1 MFYVPL
7 QKRNCLEMKPYGS
20 KAECEKERN
29 NELITAYHKLLD
41 DADYICTEEIYRKV
55 VNMPTSRFFVSEERA
70 AIVISKLMRGCKLK
84 GMRPTKREMF
94 REIYRR
100 AMLIRKKKPNM
111 PVYDLAFEVVRQ
123 PAPKFYME
131 PGYARY
137 IIFTNKK
144 KWYEERKR
152 KLRHLF

>member
-1 MFYVPL
+1 
-7 QKRNCLEMKPYGS
+7 MKPYGCKS
-20 KAECEKERN
+20 ECENVRN
-29 NELITAYHKLLD
+29 HELITAYHKLLD
-41 DADYICTEEIYRKV
+41 DADYICTDEIYRKV
-55 VNMPTSRFFVSEERA
+55 VEMPASRFFVSEERA
-70 AIVISKLMRGCKLK
+70 AIVISKLMRGGKLK
-84 GMRPTKREMF
+84 GMRPTKAEMF

-100 AMLIRKKKPNM
+100 AMIIKRRKPNM
-111 PVYDLAFEVVRQ
+111 SVFDLAIEVVRQ